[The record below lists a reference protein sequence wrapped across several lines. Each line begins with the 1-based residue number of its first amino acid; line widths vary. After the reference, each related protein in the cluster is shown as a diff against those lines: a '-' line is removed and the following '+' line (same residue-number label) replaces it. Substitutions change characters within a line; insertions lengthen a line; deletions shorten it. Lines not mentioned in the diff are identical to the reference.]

1 MMPEIFLQLIMEE
14 KQLWTVLYL

>member
-1 MMPEIFLQLIMEE
+1 MPEIFLQLIMEE